1 MVLLP
6 PPRRGD
12 SRSQAMFPYH
22 LYSTE
27 QSEDSTVLIRELVTH
42 LWGRLQAAVGQVGQ
56 WLDRLTP
63 ADRDPFIRF
72 PLF

>member
-1 MVLLP
+1 MFLLP
-6 PPRRGD
+6 PLRRGD

-22 LYSTE
+22 PYSTE
-27 QSEDSTVLIRELVTH
+27 QSEDSTVLIRELATH
-42 LWGRLQAAVGQVGQ
+42 VWARLRAGFGQVGQ